1 MKKIM
6 AIFVM
11 LFVLSLSSC
20 GSNRFKKYD
29 IIVNPMNDG
38 TLKVEYNVEVK
49 AKNLDK
55 KTYVDFYIPDAYNG
69 IYDNFTSLNDNCTS
83 ISINEDEVEE
93 NKVRYIRCY
102 LSDEAVK
109 NKKISVNFIYELACL
124 YSYDND
130 YFSYKFFIPEE
141 CDNLYWNA
149 AGEPRQALGVIKDG
163 NIYWNNKT
171 QKLKYAFVKYE
182 IENFPDLF
190 LHELKIVEINKI
202 NRSNYDQ
209 HQAKV
214 FPIFLYSLLIAISV
228 VIIIFIIAIIIRK
241 RGGMIVMG
249 KTWMAPRVKKPKY
262 HKTFMGALRDKE

>member
-1 MKKIM
+1 M

-11 LFVLSLSSC
+11 LFVISLSSC

-49 AKNLDK
+49 AKSLDN

-69 IYDNFTSLNDNCTS
+69 IYDNFTSLNDNRTS

-130 YFSYKFFIPEE
+130 YFFYKFFIPEE

-149 AGEPRQALGVIKDG
+149 AGDPRQALGVIKDG

-190 LHELKIVEINKI
+190 LHKLKIVDNMNKD
-202 NRSNYDQ
+202 YDKIEKEK
-209 HQAKV
+209 ANTFYV
-214 FPIFLYSLLIAISV
+214 LLYIILLSIPV
-228 VIIIFIIAIIIRK
+228 MIIIIIIIIIRK
-241 RGGMIVMG
+241 KTIFGIVRTSRDR
-249 KTWMAPRVKKPKY
+249 KTEIECEYRNHKKWFFFK
-262 HKTFMGALRDKE
+262 K